1 MGSNYVAKLMQ
12 IRPQYSQDPDAD
24 NTPEN
29 VLWMQ
34 SGSTGTPTLG
44 DLTTIQGIF
53 DEYWPLLWKPQAGA
67 DSSYM
72 GSVIT
77 DWSSDTGISRSTV
90 GTLSPVAGT
99 GSATSTAPQV
109 AILIS
114 YSIPIRY
121 RGGHPRTY
129 LPHVASGKITGT
141 YKDSIASG
149 DVTNINAAYN
159 ALFAALNDSDV
170 LGGQSMVIFRGKTTP
185 ASPTVYIV
193 NTYTAQLLLATQ
205 RRRIRHVSRK

>member
-1 MGSNYVAKLMQ
+1 MGSNYVARLIQ
-12 IRPQYSQDPDAD
+12 IRPQYSMDPDAD

-34 SGSTGTPTLG
+34 SGSSGTPTSG
-44 DLTTIQGIF
+44 DLATIQSIF
-53 DEYWPLLWKPQAGA
+53 DDGWSALWKAQAGA
-67 DSSYM
+67 DSSYL

-77 DWSSDTGISRSTV
+77 DWSSDTGISLSSV
-90 GTLSPVAGT
+90 GTFGPVAGT
-99 GSATSTAPQV
+99 GGATSTAPQV

-114 YSIPIRY
+114 YAIPIRY

-129 LPHVASGKITGT
+129 LPHLASGKITGT

-149 DVTNINAAYN
+149 DVTNINTAYN
-159 ALFAALNDSDV
+159 ALFTALNGSGI
-170 LGGQSMVIFRGKTTP
+170 LGGQSMAVFRGKTTP
-185 ASPTVYIV
+185 ATPSVYIV
-193 NTYTAQLLLATQ
+193 GVFTAQTLLATQ